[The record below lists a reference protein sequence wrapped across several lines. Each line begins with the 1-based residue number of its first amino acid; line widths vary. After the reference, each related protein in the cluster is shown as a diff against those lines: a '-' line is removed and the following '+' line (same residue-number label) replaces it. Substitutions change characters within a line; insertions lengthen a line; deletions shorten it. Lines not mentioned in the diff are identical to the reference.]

1 MCRRYLSALLLIALS
16 LTIWAFSSIMKNRLI
31 VILLCVMSMLPV
43 FAQEALKLWYSKP
56 AVEWVEA
63 LPVGNSRMGAM
74 VFGGVDSERIQLNDE
89 TFWAGSPYN
98 NNNPEGLKHLDEI
111 RSLVFEGKEDEAEK
125 LINQY
130 YMTPHHGMS
139 YLTLGSLRL
148 NFNHEGEVEGYRRE
162 LDISEALATVS
173 YKKGDVSYTRQTI
186 ASLPDGVIMVNL
198 TADRKKALDFSMTYD
213 LPEGGAVKVKRNEM
227 MVSIA
232 GPDQEGIEGKLNARC
247 GIRVKTDGK
256 VSAEKD
262 SKGLRIKN
270 ASYATLYIASATNY
284 VRYDDISGNPDRIV
298 ANLLD
303 KASRKTFNSA
313 LAGHSEA
320 YKEQFDRVSLIL
332 PEGANAGKE
341 THLRVADFNKEYD
354 PSLLALLFQYGRY
367 LLISSSQPGG
377 QPANLQGVW
386 NDSYHA
392 PWDSKYTIN
401 INTEMNYWPAEVT
414 NLTECH
420 EPLFDLVEDLSH
432 TGAETAKTLYNADGW
447 TAHHNTDLWRIC
459 GPVDYGR
466 YGMWPN
472 GGAWLATHLWNHYL
486 YTGDKE
492 FLKKYYPVIKGT
504 ADFYLSAM
512 VENPNTGYLVTVPS
526 MSPEHGYG
534 KSWIT
539 AGCTMDNQIAFDA
552 LSNTLK
558 CAEIL
563 GEDAEYLARLQ
574 NAISRLAPMKVGRY
588 NQLQEWTVD
597 ADNPKD
603 EHRHVS
609 HLYGLYPSNQISPY
623 STPNAFSGAKNTLLQ
638 RGDMATGWSIGWK
651 VNLWARL
658 LDGNHVDKIIR
669 NFVTL
674 LSPEAGKSYSGEGR
688 LYPNLFD
695 AHPPFQIDGNFGF
708 TAGVAEMLVQS
719 HDGAVHLLPAIPDTW
734 SEGSVKGLK
743 ARGNFTIDMD
753 WKRGQ
758 LSEAAIHSG
767 IGGTLR
773 LRSYVPLEGEGLVA
787 AEGDCPNPLFAPVR
801 MADAT
806 VSEETSPEHPLLLR
820 VYEYDLQ
827 TQPNQIYK
835 VRKKK

>member
-1 MCRRYLSALLLIALS
+1 
-16 LTIWAFSSIMKNRLI
+16 
-31 VILLCVMSMLPV
+31 MLPA
-43 FAQEALKLWYSKP
+43 FAQDALKLWYSSP

-74 VFGGVDSERIQLNDE
+74 LFGGVDSERIQLNDE

-98 NNNPEGLKHLDEI
+98 NNNPEGIKHLSEI
-111 RSLVFEGKEDEAEK
+111 RKLVFEGKEDEAEK

-148 NFNHEGEVEGYRRE
+148 NFSHSGEVADYRRE
-162 LDISEALATVS
+162 LDISEAVASVT
-173 YKKGDVSYTRQTI
+173 YRKGDVKFSRRTI

-198 TADRKKALDFSMTYD
+198 TADRKKVLEFTMTYD
-213 LPEGGAVKVKRNEM
+213 LPKGGSLNVSRKEM

-232 GPDQEGIEGKLNARC
+232 GPDQEGIPGKLTAKC
-247 GIRVKTDGK
+247 GIRVKTDGNISMTTGSYS
-256 VSAEKD
+256 VKD
-262 SKGLRIKN
+262 
-270 ASYATLYIASATNY
+270 ASYATVYIASATNFIAY
-284 VRYDDISGNPDRIV
+284 NDIGGNPDKIV
-298 ANLLD
+298 ADLLT
-303 KASRKTFNSA
+303 KAMKKDFST
-313 LAGHSEA
+313 A
-320 YKEQFDRVSLIL
+320 YARHTEEYKNQFDRVSLTL
-332 PEGANAGKE
+332 PRGKNAYIE
-341 THLRVADFNKEYD
+341 THLRVADFKKNYD
-354 PSLLALLFQYGRY
+354 PSLLALIFQYGRY

-386 NDSYHA
+386 NDSFHA
-392 PWDSKYTIN
+392 PWDSKYTVN

-414 NLTECH
+414 NLSECQ
-420 EPLFDLVEDLSH
+420 EPLFDLIGDLSH
-432 TGAETAKTLYNADGW
+432 TGAETAGTLYNADGW

-459 GPVDYGR
+459 GPVDQAR

-472 GGAWLATHLWNHYL
+472 GGAWLATHLWDHYRF
-486 YTGDKE
+486 TGDKE
-492 FLKKYYPVIKGT
+492 FLKVHYPEIKGT

-563 GEDAEYLARLQ
+563 GDDVKYIAKLH

-588 NQLQEWTVD
+588 GQLQEWTVD
-597 ADNPKD
+597 ADDPKD

-623 STPNAFSGAKNTLLQ
+623 STPNAFTGAKTSLIQ

-651 VNLWARL
+651 INLWARL
-658 LDGNHVDKIIR
+658 LDGNHADRIIR

-674 LSPEAGKSYSGEGR
+674 LSPETGKSYSGEGR

-719 HDGAVHLLPAIPDTW
+719 HDGAVHLLPAIPDAW
-734 SEGSVKGLK
+734 SEGNVKGLK
-743 ARGNFTIDMD
+743 TRGNFTVDME
-753 WKRGQ
+753 WVRGQ
-758 LSEAAIHSG
+758 LSEATIHSV
-767 IGGTLR
+767 IGGPLR
-773 LRSYVPLEGEGLVA
+773 IRSYVPLEGDGLAEA
-787 AEGDCPNPLFAPVR
+787 AGECPNVLFAPANI
-801 MADAT
+801 ADAE
-806 VSEETSPEHPLLLR
+806 VSVETTTEYPLLLR
-820 VYEYDLQ
+820 TYEYDLQ
-827 TQPNQIYK
+827 TEPGGTYI
-835 VRKKK
+835 VRKK